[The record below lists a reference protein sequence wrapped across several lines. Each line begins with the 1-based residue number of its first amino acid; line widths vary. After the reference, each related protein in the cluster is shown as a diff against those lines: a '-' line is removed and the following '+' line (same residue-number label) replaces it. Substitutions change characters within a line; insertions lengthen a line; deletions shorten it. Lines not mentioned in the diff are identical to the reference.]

1 MEPVV
6 LQSSH
11 ASEIASL
18 WRSGVKEN
26 ALAEESYVPHFS
38 QEQYAARIAALLE
51 SGDILGWGIFL
62 PSSLR
67 MAAYLTAELKE
78 SAPEFVQRKFLYLHD
93 LDVHHAERRKG
104 LATILVE
111 TAKRY
116 AQESGLSSIEVSW
129 ASADVQ
135 ASAFWNVQGFG
146 QYLSRAR
153 LSAEAFAR
161 DA

>member
-11 ASEIASL
+11 ALEVASL
-18 WRSGVKEN
+18 WLSGVKEN
-26 ALAEESYVPHFS
+26 AVAEESYVPRFS
-38 QEQYAARIAALLE
+38 QEQYAARIAAHLE

-62 PSSLR
+62 PSSLC

-78 SAPEFVQRKFLYLHD
+78 SAPEFVQRKFLYLLD
-93 LDVHHAERRKG
+93 LDVHPGERRKG
-104 LATILVE
+104 LASLLVE

-116 AQESGLSSIEVSW
+116 AQESSLSSIEVSW
-129 ASADVQ
+129 ASADAQ
-135 ASAFWNVQGFG
+135 AAAFWKAQGFG

-153 LSAEAFAR
+153 LNAGAFTR

>member
-1 MEPVV
+1 MEPVI

-11 ASEIASL
+11 ASEVASL
-18 WRSGVKEN
+18 WFSGVKEN
-26 ALAEESYVPHFS
+26 ALAEESYVPRFS
-38 QEQYAARIAALLE
+38 QDQYAARIAAQLE
-51 SGDILGWGIFL
+51 SGAILGWGIVL

-78 SAPEFVQRKFLYLHD
+78 SAPEFARRKFLYLND
-93 LDVHHAERRKG
+93 LDVHHGERRKG

-135 ASAFWNVQGFG
+135 ASAFWHAQGFG
-146 QYLSRAR
+146 QYLSRGR
-153 LSAEAFAR
+153 LSAKVFAR